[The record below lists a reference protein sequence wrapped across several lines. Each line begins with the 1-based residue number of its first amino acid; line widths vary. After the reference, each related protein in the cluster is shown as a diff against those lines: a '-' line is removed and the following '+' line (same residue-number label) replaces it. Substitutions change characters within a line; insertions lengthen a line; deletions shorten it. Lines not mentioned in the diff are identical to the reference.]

1 MVWVWCGRTLNVNDA
16 LLENVLKG
24 LWVLELLL
32 DLGND
37 GLRKLLLLALL
48 NLSLVTH
55 PRVEN
60 ALGLSGKGGGL
71 LQLENLGLNLGSLLR
86 RVSNL
91 HRRQSIYK
99 THLGNLEKRP
109 GDVDDTSHLLDVL
122 DAGVDGLGV
131 VGASRVQD
139 ITDLADLSLGP
150 SGVCWSKVLANS
162 EEDGEER
169 ETHDGLLV
177 DDIVLV
183 AESEDGRAGSGREDG
198 GLGDQGVAWKRI
210 ENRLGLLLWLLS
222 GDARVVS
229 GGAGQSRKGSN
240 RCGWSETCGPCV
252 AVSTSPP
259 KASIDSSSIAR
270 DWDYIPRAVF
280 ATRDAIV
287 MRGGMMQS
295 LWSCREERE
304 PTLKL
309 PRFGS
314 E

>member
-1 MVWVWCGRTLNVNDA
+1 MA
-16 LLENVLKG
+16 LL
-24 LWVLELLL
+24 
-32 DLGND
+32 D
-37 GLRKLLLLALL
+37 
-48 NLSLVTH
+48 LSLVTH
-55 PRVEN
+55 PRVED

-71 LQLENLGLNLGSLLR
+71 LELENLGLDLGSLLF

-91 HRRQSIYK
+91 HKRQSIYK
-99 THLGNLEKRP
+99 THLGDLEKRL
-109 GDVDDTSHLLDVL
+109 GDVDDTAHLLNVL

-131 VGASRVQD
+131 VGAGRVQD
-139 ITDLADLSLGP
+139 IADLADLSLGP

-169 ETHDGLLV
+169 ETDDGLLV

-183 AESEDGRAGSGREDG
+183 AESEDGRASSGGEDG
-198 GLGDQGVAWKRI
+198 GLGDQGVAWKGI
-210 ENRLGLLLWLLS
+210 EDRLGLLLWLLS
-222 GDARVVS
+222 GDAGVVS
-229 GGAGQSRKGSN
+229 GGAGQSWESPN
-240 RCGWSETCGPCV
+240 RSGWTETCGPCFV
-252 AVSTSPP
+252 AVSTSPT
-259 KASIDSSSIAR
+259 ASIDQSPIAR